1 MTLEGIINITRENP
15 EKAVEVIRRWLSED
29 QDYTGCEKAAVLMAS
44 VNFETVS
51 KIYNYLR
58 KDEIEKIAL
67 KVEQLEKIDGEKS
80 NSDLQKLIDLRK
92 TNSVLR
98 EFNEKLKAKLSGNK
112 DDADYVNKLLGTRK
126 S

>member
-1 MTLEGIINITRENP
+1 
-15 EKAVEVIRRWLSED
+15 
-29 QDYTGCEKAAVLMAS
+29 MAS

-67 KVEQLEKIDGEKS
+67 KVEQLEKIDGEKN
-80 NSDLQKLIDLRK
+80 NSKLQKLIDLKK

-98 EFNEKLKAKLSGNK
+98 EYNEKLKTRLSDNK
-112 DDADYVNKLLGTRK
+112 DGVDYANKLLGTRK
-126 S
+126 P